1 MSPAGY
7 ALERRPQAR
16 DRHVDAGWI
25 GADSTQVLS
34 GPERWQ
40 GTSMLN
46 LIERRNRA
54 LRDRVLDLI
63 DKQPPGN
70 TLGMAM
76 HVLDRLVRQDGDR
89 VLHWL
94 AVLAVEHMVLQRA
107 TDRGAPIRFDLE
119 TGISR
124 VSPGADSADK

>member
-1 MSPAGY
+1 
-7 ALERRPQAR
+7 
-16 DRHVDAGWI
+16 
-25 GADSTQVLS
+25 
-34 GPERWQ
+34 
-40 GTSMLN
+40 MLN
-46 LIERRNRA
+46 LIERRNHA

-76 HVLDRLVRQDGDR
+76 HVVDRLIRQDGDR

-107 TDRGAPIRFDLE
+107 TDQGAPILFDPA
-119 TGISR
+119 TDISR
-124 VSPGADSADK
+124 VSPGAGS